1 MLFSFIGRKGFIPIK
16 GIYLW
21 YNYKKGNMV
30 KNEDKKY
37 VKLILYQKY
46 NKVGFGERITI
57 ERLKNKYP

>member
-30 KNEDKKY
+30 KNEDKKICKINL
-37 VKLILYQKY
+37 VSKI
-46 NKVGFGERITI
+46 
-57 ERLKNKYP
+57 

>member
-1 MLFSFIGRKGFIPIK
+1 MKI
-16 GIYLW
+16 
-21 YNYKKGNMV
+21 
-30 KNEDKKY
+30 KKY